1 LFNCQKIYI
10 FLKYFLFMK
19 TLVVYYSRSGNTK
32 KVAEEISNRIKCDI
46 EEIIDNKNRKG
57 IIGWL
62 RSGRDA
68 HSKKL
73 TTIKEIIKD
82 PSKYDLVAIGTPV
95 WAGLMAPAV
104 RTYIYE
110 NKGKFKNVGFFCTCG
125 SSPGDIKTFEE
136 MEDYIGITP
145 LSKLSITTKELKTNH
160 EDKLK
165 SFIKGIK

>member
-1 LFNCQKIYI
+1 
-10 FLKYFLFMK
+10 MK

-32 KVAEEISNRIKCDI
+32 VVAEELSKKIKCDI
-46 EEIIDNKNRKG
+46 EEIIDTKNRKG

-62 RSGRDA
+62 ISGRDA

-73 TTIKEIIKD
+73 TTIKEIRKD
-82 PSKYDLVAIGTPV
+82 PSKYDIVAIGTPV
-95 WAGLMAPAV
+95 WAGRMAPAI
-104 RTYIYE
+104 RTYINE

-125 SSPGDIKTFEE
+125 SSPGDIKTFGE
-136 MEDYIGITP
+136 MEDYMGITP

-160 EDKLK
+160 EDNIK

>member
-1 LFNCQKIYI
+1 
-10 FLKYFLFMK
+10 MK

-32 KVAEEISNRIKCDI
+32 KIAEEISNKVKCDI

-62 RSGRDA
+62 ISGRDA

-73 TTIKEIIKD
+73 TTISEIKKD
-82 PSKYDLVAIGTPV
+82 PSKYDVVAIGTPI

-104 RTYIYE
+104 RTYINE
-110 NKGKFKNVGFFCTCG
+110 NKGKFKNVAFFSTCG
-125 SSPGDIKTFEE
+125 SSGDVKTFGD
-136 MEDYIGITP
+136 MEDCIGITP
-145 LSKLSITTKELKTNH
+145 LSKLVIIAKDFQTSH

-165 SFIKGIK
+165 DFIKGIK

>member
-1 LFNCQKIYI
+1 
-10 FLKYFLFMK
+10 MK
-19 TLVVYYSRSGNTK
+19 TLVVYYSRSGHTK
-32 KVAEEISNRIKCDI
+32 KIAEEISNKMKCDI

-73 TTIKEIIKD
+73 TTIKETRND
-82 PSKYDLVAIGTPV
+82 LAKYDLVAIGTPV

-110 NKGKFKNVGFFCTCG
+110 NKGKFKNVAFFCTCG
-125 SSPGDIKTFEE
+125 SSGDVKTFGD
-136 MEDYIGITP
+136 MEDYVGITP
-145 LSKLSITTKELKTNH
+145 LSKLVIISKDFQTNH

-165 SFIKGIK
+165 EFIKGIK

>member
-1 LFNCQKIYI
+1 
-10 FLKYFLFMK
+10 MK

-32 KVAEEISNRIKCDI
+32 KIAEEISNKVKCDI

-62 RSGRDA
+62 ISGRDA
-68 HSKKL
+68 HSRKL
-73 TTIKEIIKD
+73 TTISEINKD
-82 PSKYDLVAIGTPV
+82 PSKYDVIAIGTPI

-104 RTYIYE
+104 RTYINE
-110 NKGKFKNVGFFCTCG
+110 NKGKFKNVAFFCTCG
-125 SSPGDIKTFEE
+125 SSGDVKAFGD

-145 LSKLSITTKELKTNH
+145 LSKLVIIAKDFQTSH

-165 SFIKGIK
+165 VFIKGIK